1 MFPEWEGDF
10 LVAAL
15 KYQLVAR
22 IDRSADG
29 SIGAEERML
38 QGEYGRI
45 RDVKVAPDGSILL
58 VTDEEDGQLLRITR
72 SGES

>member
-1 MFPEWEGDF
+1 MFPEWDGDF

-15 KYQLVAR
+15 KYQLLAR
-22 IDRSADG
+22 MERNDEG
-29 SIGAEERML
+29 SFATEERML
-38 QGEYGRI
+38 GGEYGRI

-72 SGES
+72 GGDS

>member
-15 KYQLVAR
+15 KYQLIAR
-22 IDRSADG
+22 IERNDDG
-29 SIGAEERML
+29 TVGKEERIL
-38 QGEYGRI
+38 QGDYGRI

-58 VTDEEDGQLLRITR
+58 VTDEEDGQLLRLTR
-72 SGES
+72 AGQS